1 VSLRPATFVSPT
13 SGDLITAA
21 AYEQY
26 GALYAGL
33 YAEALA
39 RLTSTLAS
47 DDDRNLVHRY
57 ERWQSEQPA
66 AAAVRAQYELGEA
79 VADVAYDADNPAE
92 PWRAV
97 SSAPRPAD
105 LRASA

>member
-1 VSLRPATFVSPT
+1 M
-13 SGDLITAA
+13 A

-26 GALYAGL
+26 GALCAGR

-39 RLTSTLAS
+39 RLTSPGAS
-47 DDDRNLVHRY
+47 DDDRNLVHAY
-57 ERWQSEQPA
+57 ERWQSGQQA
-66 AAAVRAQYELGEA
+66 AAGVRTQYEFAPA
-79 VADVAYDADNPAE
+79 VADVVHDAGHAVG

-97 SSAPRPAD
+97 SSAPRPVD